1 MADNGLVIAGL
12 GSGSGKTTLTL
23 GMLRALTRRGT
34 AVGAAKSGPDYIDTA
49 FLTAACG
56 TNAVNLDS
64 HAMPLP
70 MLRDVARRQAA
81 PLLLIEGVMG
91 LFDGT
96 DGGSGST
103 AALANALGL
112 PVLLV
117 IDVRH
122 KAQTAAAI
130 AAGIGTVL
138 APAGQLAGVVLNR
151 VASDRHQTLIA
162 EALSIHDIPL
172 FGSLP
177 SSPDIEMPSRHLG
190 LVQAADLAAENVLET
205 RLDAAADLVSAHL
218 DLDRIMAAA
227 APLTRPETPD
237 NASGSAA
244 SIPPIP
250 MPPFLAPPGQRIAV
264 AADAAFGFAYAH
276 MLAYWRDA
284 GAEILPFSPL
294 ADEAPA
300 GDADAIFLPG
310 GYPELHLPRLSSA
323 SRFLDGLRDAASKS
337 VRIYGECGG
346 FMTLGQRIIDKDGAA
361 FSMARLLDLET
372 SFAARKLHLGYR
384 QVAARHGGWPGTA
397 PLTAHEFH
405 YTTAT
410 SATGDPLFDAVTPSG
425 KPLGPMGLVN
435 GTVSGS
441 YAHIIA

>member
-70 MLRDVARRQAA
+70 MLRDLARRQAA

-122 KAQTAAAI
+122 QAQTAAAI

-162 EALSIHDIPL
+162 EALSTHGIHP
-172 FGSLP
+172 
-177 SSPDIEMPSRHLG
+177 
-190 LVQAADLAAENVLET
+190 A
-205 RLDAAADLVSAHL
+205 
-218 DLDRIMAAA
+218 
-227 APLTRPETPD
+227 
-237 NASGSAA
+237 
-244 SIPPIP
+244 
-250 MPPFLAPPGQRIAV
+250 
-264 AADAAFGFAYAH
+264 
-276 MLAYWRDA
+276 
-284 GAEILPFSPL
+284 SPL
-294 ADEAPA
+294 
-300 GDADAIFLPG
+300 
-310 GYPELHLPRLSSA
+310 R
-323 SRFLDGLRDAASKS
+323 R
-337 VRIYGECGG
+337 CG
-346 FMTLGQRIIDKDGAA
+346 IDRG
-361 FSMARLLDLET
+361 R
-372 SFAARKLHLGYR
+372 G
-384 QVAARHGGWPGTA
+384 
-397 PLTAHEFH
+397 
-405 YTTAT
+405 
-410 SATGDPLFDAVTPSG
+410 
-425 KPLGPMGLVN
+425 
-435 GTVSGS
+435 
-441 YAHIIA
+441 